1 MSRYLAKL
9 IKPPSDYEKY
19 ENDAFSQHPLM
30 KFRLANIRER
40 RHFSLLKHK
49 ATLGKI
55 RVCRTIPEDL
65 SDVLPQRQEK
75 IREKLFM
82 YANRAP
88 IPKILHRTERKI
100 IEYVPERLRNRYP
113 EAVESYM
120 KEVREDY
127 DKIIRAF
134 SLQKLLVPRE
144 DEFVPPREDF
154 RLKSKGRTRNYR
166 QFLENRKRIGRNLL
180 ITFPYIRCI
189 VHFSN
194 LDFPQVLNDLSRY
207 RKLGEIILD
216 ELENKARK
224 DLYTN
229 AEFLKKSWY
238 PKIIRVIVK
247 YYKKKAI
254 NRLDLP
260 RVLQCASTL
269 INRQITELK
278 IRTLD
283 HICGVI
289 EDREKIP
296 YLKVSLICEKE
307 IDLYPTLEKIF
318 KVYHDMLDDV
328 AGIGNNLTSVELLVD
343 PEMFKNHDEYLKIGI
358 GDSYMKEAH
367 EKLNRVL
374 ETAYSPVILYL
385 ATFQQEYRFLS
396 NVETQVA
403 IDEFLAVTHT
413 FDEYLKEID
422 EIQIFID
429 KLRRCILKE
438 FFDFM
443 TLYQLEA
450 IQNLRAIADDL
461 VDKITNH
468 IVSSH
473 RSMCDD
479 ICATFVE
486 IKRKALEIPKTTERL
501 LESAEYMNYVK
512 THQMQELQDRI
523 EVCLKI
529 GGTLLEFKELAKD
542 HLEAQIAT
550 INWYNNIDDV
560 FEQNAQLQEY
570 YKFQFEEHLQNV
582 AKKLNEDIDE
592 MLPTLSIID
601 DMCEMEKFR
610 EYYGLLQNIID
621 NLRIFDNYVSW
632 LNKEEKLFKF
642 PKSTYPVLEAIKN
655 FVIPFAKLM
664 KLCIEWLRHYHV
676 WMDGP
681 FEYLEPDFVAKT
693 VDEYLKEFQETQKY
707 YHNRIKADLIGTPI
721 CKFRGQTE
729 DPSVEKHPVPLKLC
743 WKMLNSIQDFRL
755 GVQVVKIICNPA
767 LRERHWYEMSQMVG
781 FDLTPDAGTTLR
793 KFINYK
799 LEDKLGDF
807 EIISIGANK
816 ELLLQ
821 QNLNGMIE
829 EWSGVVFRTE
839 PFKTSN
845 QIILT
850 AMEDIQGLLGDHL
863 NKTLA
868 MRGSA
873 FVKPCEIEVKAW
885 YSKLVR
891 VNSTIEQ
898 WLRVQMLWLYFLP
911 IFSSP
916 DIIAQMV
923 TEADLFNQVNAV
935 YQKYMADVADDPEVM
950 KIAPRDGLLEDM
962 IEANEKLDTITNGVN
977 VYLDRKR
984 LFFSRF
990 FFLSND
996 EMLEIL
1002 SETKDP
1008 HKVDTLLLTKC
1019 FEGISKLTFDDD
1031 INITGICSHRGEE
1044 IRLLRSIS
1052 TQAARGSVEKWLS
1065 QVEHEMIVA
1074 VRSEIL
1080 KSHQDYHRTDRKVW
1094 IVQWPQMV
1102 VMTCRQIFW
1111 TLDVE
1116 ASLTTSDRNDLQSK
1130 LTYIQDDLTMIVNMI
1145 RSSELSPREWITL
1158 KSLIVLT
1165 VHSRDVITDLMVNNV
1180 ISNDHFLWLAQLKYY
1195 LVSNDIQISAINAR
1209 IEYGYEYLGNTDRLV
1224 ITPLTDRC
1232 HRTMIA
1238 SHQLH
1243 LFGAPEGP
1251 AGSGKTE
1258 TCKDL
1263 AKSLAIQCKVFN
1275 CSDTLDF
1282 TIIGKFL
1289 KGAASGGAWV
1299 CFDEFNR
1306 MQLDVLS
1313 VVAQQIY
1320 TIIQAIR
1327 AKLNKFY
1334 FDGLELSLKSTCYV
1348 CVTMNSGYIGRSELP
1363 DNIKTLFRTVAMMTP
1378 DNRIIGEIS
1387 LYSYGFHEAS
1397 KLARKIVTV
1406 YRLCSEQLSVQNH
1419 YDYGLRAIKSVI
1431 LACGVLRKQ
1440 NPHEEE
1446 ELLLYQAL
1454 LEVNLPKFV
1463 SVDIPLFENI
1473 IHDIFPGKKLPEKPN
1488 QDFDEAFRKVCI
1500 ERNLQPTENFLKK
1513 VRQIFQIMIVRHGL
1527 MLIGEPFAGKTASLR
1542 VLADTLKLLATSDN
1556 SEHRNVKMEI
1566 VNPKC
1571 VTVSELYGTFD
1582 ATTNE
1587 WNDGII
1593 SQIFREYSQEN
1604 PTDWKWIVFDG
1615 PVDAVWV
1622 ENLNTV
1628 LDDNRKLCITSGE
1641 IIVMPQN
1648 MILIFELMT
1657 LEHISPATVSR
1668 CGMVFMEPQALGWKT
1683 LAASWITQCNPVWV
1697 EGNQDFILD
1706 LFAWIFPLCLR
1717 YVQRYCIQFLH
1728 PGEMNLVMSTLNL
1741 FEMLINEA
1749 CEDKSEDFTKNLSTW
1764 FQAAT
1769 VMAIVWG
1776 LAGILD
1782 GASRVKFDTYFRELW
1797 RNDEDTILPESVGRI
1812 EVTLPTE
1819 GLVVE
1824 YCYHFKQKGMWKY
1837 WPDIVRRMEH
1847 DTTPLGVQVPTIDT
1861 ARYSYLFEL
1870 LTKNRK
1876 PFLLTG
1882 PTGTGKSFFIQN
1894 FLMTKMSP
1902 EIFTPSFVT
1911 FTVML
1916 TARHTQELI
1925 LSKLL
1930 KKRRWQYGANAG
1942 KTAVIFVDDMN
1953 MPGKDEFDAQP
1964 PLELLRQFFDHSFWH
1979 TGTDRITLKD
1989 ILLICACGPPGG
2001 SRQVVYSRVLRHFN
2015 IFSINNFSEESLS
2028 RIFSVLLLNGL
2039 KAKGHASDVVSSV
2052 NPIVAATLNVYRIA
2066 CKSLRPTPQNS
2077 HYIFNLRDIS
2087 RVISGCSLLRKE
2099 SVDSKKIFSKIWFHE
2114 TMRTFCDRL
2123 TDARDRQWIF
2133 SKIASTAEEQ
2143 FGEKFST
2150 IFEEY
2155 KKDDS
2160 EDVSLADLRNF
2171 MFGSYLDLG
2180 TPADERKYEEISS
2193 IDSLK
2198 DLALASLEQYNA
2210 IHTAKLDIVLFGYA
2224 LEHLNKI
2231 CRILTVPAGS
2241 CLLVGI
2247 GGSGRQSLTRIAAG
2261 ICQQNVFQPNITKEY
2276 GLADWRR
2283 DLKAIL
2289 KEAGGLGNDTVF
2301 LFSDSQ
2307 VNLEIF
2313 LQDIDCL
2320 LNLGEVPNIYGID
2333 ERQEILEMVRLDAQ
2347 GGNRNIDISPLQVFT
2362 FFVNRCKQRL
2372 HIALC
2377 FSPIGDSLRHR
2388 IRLYPSLVN
2397 CCTIDWYDAWPPD
2410 ALEMVA
2416 NRYLKN
2422 IDLPESAKESAVV
2435 ACKYFHES
2443 ATRFSKEFYK
2453 ETSRIVHVTSAC
2465 YLELVRSFK
2474 NLMNRKQSEILES
2487 KKRYI
2492 DGLETLVQ
2500 ASNAVALM
2508 QSELN
2513 ELQPKLI
2520 VMAENSRE
2528 MMRQIEKKT
2537 IEAGEASEHVKKDE
2551 VSANAQAAV
2560 AQELKDECEKD
2571 LAQAIPILEEAI
2583 QALNTLKPAD
2593 ITLVKSMKNPP
2604 EVVKL
2609 VMAAVCVIK
2618 GVPPDRIND
2627 PATGKKIIDFW
2638 GPSKRIL
2645 GDMGFLQSLKD
2656 FDKDNIGVDIMK
2668 KIRKDF
2674 IPHKD
2679 FQPHIVAKAS
2689 SAAEGLCKWIIAM
2702 DLYDCVAKIVAPKKT
2717 RLEVAE
2723 KEYAD
2728 TMKILN
2734 EKRQMAEELE
2744 RKVGLLNEQLT
2755 EANKEM
2761 QRVEAEVE
2769 VCKSKLQRAESLIG
2783 SLGGEKNRWTQAV
2796 ENLQKLYNSLAGDI
2810 LLSCGFIAYLA
2821 PFSIAYRKRS
2831 IREWHSL
2838 CITLSIPSSIP
2849 YKLIETLG
2857 TDVKIQTWS
2866 IAGLP
2871 KDAFSAEN
2879 AIVLDNSSRYS
2890 LFIDPQS
2897 QANNWIKNLE
2907 KPNGLRIIKFSNLN
2921 YMKVIADCIQTGTPC
2936 LIESITNELE
2946 VQLDPILFRQTFYK
2960 DGVEYITLGGETIE
2974 FSQGFRLY
2982 LTSNARNPHY
2992 LPEVVNKVTII
3003 NFSLTLQGLEDQLLG
3018 IVVAKERPDLQELRQ
3033 KLILE
3038 SAENQKVL
3046 KEVEDGILKTLST
3059 SKGDILEDER
3069 AIQILDDS
3077 KVLSVKIKAKQLT
3090 SKKNEREIEDFRFSY
3105 RAVASHSS
3113 VLYYCITDLPNI
3125 DPMYQFSLGWY
3136 INLYVFSIENAN
3148 KSKDIFR
3155 RLKFL
3160 MDTITLNLYTN
3171 VCRSIFEKDK
3181 LLFSFILTTKIMIMC
3196 NQIRQE
3202 QYNFFLKGGQPLEE
3216 MKDNPASEW
3225 INDKTWLHLQQLE
3238 QMEEFKGFIGEFID
3252 NLDEW
3257 KIYYDDIDPQAS
3269 KFPPSWDGKINR
3281 FEKLL
3286 VLNVLRPDKTA
3297 VAIQEFIASE
3307 MGPLYVRPPAF
3318 DIAKSFEEANCL
3330 MPLIFILSPGAD
3342 PIGAL
3347 VRHSEKMGFSKA
3359 FETVSMGK
3367 NQGPIA
3373 ERIIRNAQKAGTW
3386 ICLQNCHLATS
3397 WLPTLEQIW
3406 EDMNVHNT
3414 ALTFRLW
3421 LTSYPVEDFPPALL
3435 QSAVKMT
3442 NEPPLGLKQN
3452 LLRSYNSEPMNNEQF
3467 YTGCPDKYKAFT
3479 KLLYG
3484 LCFFH
3489 AVVQERRK
3497 FGSMG
3502 WNIAYGFNETDF
3514 QISVKQLQM
3523 FINEFKEIP
3532 FETVKYLTAECNYG
3546 GRITDCWDRRVI
3558 GTLLQDYFNE
3568 NVITDVTYKFS
3579 DTSSAYTIPTKFEHR
3594 DIVKHIECNI
3604 PTNPSTEVYG
3614 LHMNA
3619 GIFKDLRMSKI
3630 LLNCL
3635 SVTLGSAD
3643 EDTAEKAQ
3651 EKLVGVVRGIKDR
3664 LPDPFDLEDVARKY
3678 PTDYHECMN
3687 TVLIQELEKFNILL
3701 YEIRTTCLE
3710 IDNAIKGLGVLTPHL
3725 ENAAK
3730 AIKRGEIPE
3739 KWKKKSFPSLKPIAS
3754 YIEDLLQRLAWF
3766 DGWVRNGIPE
3776 TYWLPGFFFAQAFLT
3791 GILQNHARKCQ
3802 IPIDELV
3809 FDHRVL
3815 NGEDSLTKGVQIG
3828 GLLLEGAKW
3837 MAEKRQLEEQDPKI
3851 LVVKIP
3857 RIHLQPV
3864 LHSYLVVG
3872 GRYECPAYQTMD
3884 RRGELSTAGLSSNF
3898 ILSIL
3903 LPTDKK
3909 STHWIKRSVA
3919 LVCQTTD

>member
-1 MSRYLAKL
+1 MSKYLSKL
-9 IKPPSDYEKY
+9 IKPPSDYERY

-30 KFRLANIRER
+30 RFRLSNIRER
-40 RHFSLLKHK
+40 RHFSLLKHR
-49 ATLGKI
+49 AALGKI

-65 SDVLPQRQEK
+65 SDVLPQRQD
-75 IREKLFM
+75 RLRQKLFM
-82 YANRAP
+82 YANKAP

-100 IEYVPERLRNRYP
+100 IEYVPGRLRNRYP
-113 EAVESYM
+113 DAVEDYM

-134 SLQKLLVPRE
+134 SLQKLLVPKE
-144 DEFVPPREDF
+144 GEFVPPREDF
-154 RLKSKGRTRNYR
+154 RLKAKGRTRNYR
-166 QFLENRKRIGRNLL
+166 QFLENRRRIGRNLL
-180 ITFPYIRCI
+180 ITAPYIRCI
-189 VHFSN
+189 VHFSS
-194 LDFPQVLNDLSRY
+194 LDFPDVLNDLSRY

-238 PKIIRVIVK
+238 PKIVRVMVK

-254 NRLDLP
+254 SRVDLP
-260 RVLQCASTL
+260 KILECASTL

-278 IRTLD
+278 IRTLNN
-283 HICGVI
+283 ICEVI

-296 YLKVSLICEKE
+296 YLKVSLICEKQ

-318 KVYHDMLDDV
+318 KVYHDMMDDV
-328 AGIGNNLTSVELLVD
+328 AEIANNLTSLELLVD
-343 PEMFKNHDEYLKIGI
+343 PEMFKTHDEHLKIAVGEI
-358 GDSYMKEAH
+358 YMKEAH
-367 EKLNRVL
+367 ERLNRVL
-374 ETAYSPVILYL
+374 ENAYSPVILYL
-385 ATFQQEYRFLS
+385 SAFQEEYKFLS
-396 NVETQVA
+396 SPATQ
-403 IDEFLAVTHT
+403 ISIEEFLTISHT
-413 FDEYLKEID
+413 FDEYLTKID
-422 EIQIFID
+422 EIQVFID
-429 KLRRCILKE
+429 KLRRCIQRE

-443 TLYQLEA
+443 TLNQFEA
-450 IQNLRAIADDL
+450 IQSLREIADIL
-461 VDKITNH
+461 VDRITDH

-473 RSMCDD
+473 RQMCDD
-479 ICATFVE
+479 ICSTFVE
-486 IKRKALEIPKTTERL
+486 IKRKALEIPKSTESL

-512 THQMQELQDRI
+512 SQQMKELQDRI
-523 EVCLKI
+523 EECLKI
-529 GGTLLEFKELAKD
+529 GGTLLEFKELSKE
-542 HLEAQIAT
+542 HLQAQIST

-560 FEQNAQLQEY
+560 FEQNAQLQEL

-582 AKKLNEDIDE
+582 AKKLNEDIAE

-601 DMCEMEKFR
+601 DMCETDKFR

-621 NLRIFDNYVSW
+621 NLRVFENYVEW

-664 KLCIEWLRHYHV
+664 KLCIEWLRHFYV

-681 FEYLEPDFVAKT
+681 FEYLEPNFVAQT

-707 YHNRIKADLIGTPI
+707 YHNRIKADLIGNPI

-743 WKMLNSIQDFRL
+743 WKMINWIQDFRL
-755 GVQVVKIICNPA
+755 GVQIVKIICNPA
-767 LRERHWYEMSQMVG
+767 LRERHWNEMSQMVG

-793 KFINYK
+793 KFIDYK
-799 LEDKLGDF
+799 LEEKLADF

-821 QNLNGMIE
+821 ENLTTMIE
-829 EWSGVVFRTE
+829 EWNGVQFQTGQLRNTSLMI
-839 PFKTSN
+839 FKGV
-845 QIILT
+845 
-850 AMEDIQGLLGDHL
+850 EDIQGLLGDHI

-873 FVKPCEIEVKAW
+873 FVKPCEAEVKQW

-916 DIIAQMV
+916 DIVAQMIK
-923 TEADLFNQVNAV
+923 EGDLFREVDAT
-935 YQKYMADVADDPEVM
+935 YHKYMAIIAEDAEVM
-950 KIAPRDGLLEDM
+950 RIAPLPGLLEDM
-962 IEANEKLDTITNGVN
+962 QAANDKLDTITCGVN
-977 VYLDRKR
+977 GYLDRKR

-1008 HKVDTLLLTKC
+1008 VKVDSHLLAKC
-1019 FEGISKLTFDDD
+1019 FDGIHKLSFDDD
-1031 INITGICSHRGEE
+1031 LNILGICSDRGEK
-1044 IRLLRSIS
+1044 ITLLSSIS
-1052 TQAARGSVEKWLS
+1052 TQDARGSVEKWLS
-1065 QVEHEMIVA
+1065 GVEREMIRA
-1074 VRSEIL
+1074 VKDEIFRANQDYSAINHKEWIL
-1080 KSHQDYHRTDRKVW
+1080 K
-1094 IVQWPQMV
+1094 WPQMV
-1102 VMTCRQIFW
+1102 VLCCQKIHW

-1116 ASLTTSDRNDLQSK
+1116 LCLRGGNSFANLRKKFTELEMELK
-1130 LTYIQDDLTMIVNMI
+1130 EIVDMM
-1145 RSSELSPREWITL
+1145 RSSELTNLHWTSLR
-1158 KSLIVLT
+1158 SLIVMN
-1165 VHSRDVITDLMVNNV
+1165 VHSMNIVKELLEKKTTTSDEFI
-1180 ISNDHFLWLAQLKYY
+1180 WLAQLRYY
-1195 LVSNDIQISAINAR
+1195 IISQEVSLNIINAN
-1209 IEYGYEYLGNTDRLV
+1209 ISFGYEYLGNHDRLV

-1238 SHQLH
+1238 GHQLH

-1263 AKSLAIQCKVFN
+1263 AKALAIQCKIFN
-1275 CSDTLDF
+1275 CSDSLDF
-1282 TIIGKFL
+1282 TIVGKFL
-1289 KGAASGGAWV
+1289 KGAASGGAWI

-1306 MQLDVLS
+1306 MQLEVLS

-1327 AKLNKFY
+1327 ANLIKFL
-1334 FDGLELSLKSTCYV
+1334 FDGLELPLKASCYV
-1348 CVTMNSGYIGRSELP
+1348 CVTMNPGYVGRSELP
-1363 DNIKTLFRTVAMMTP
+1363 DNIKTLFRTVAMMVP
-1378 DNRIIGEIS
+1378 DYRIIGEIS
-1387 LYSYGFHEAS
+1387 LYSFGFQEAG
-1397 KLARKIVTV
+1397 KLARKIVTI
-1406 YRLCSEQLSVQNH
+1406 YRLCSEQLSSQHH
-1419 YDYGLRAIKSVI
+1419 YDYGMRTIKSVI
-1431 LACGVLRKQ
+1431 VACGTLKKLL
-1440 NPHEEE
+1440 PDEDEEI
-1446 ELLLYQAL
+1446 LLYRAL
-1454 LEVNLPKFV
+1454 SDVNLPKFV
-1463 SVDIPLFENI
+1463 SHDIPLFENI
-1473 IHDIFPGKKLPEKPN
+1473 MKDLFPGRIVPAKDQQEFEETFTAVCHEK
-1488 QDFDEAFRKVCI
+1488 
-1500 ERNLQPTENFLKK
+1500 NLQMTNNFLMKAL
-1513 VRQIFQIMIVRHGL
+1513 QIYHMMLVRHGL
-1527 MLIGEPFAGKTASLR
+1527 MILGESFAGKTTCLR
-1542 VLADTLKLLATSDN
+1542 VLADTLRKILPNHQSVSIAIL
-1556 SEHRNVKMEI
+1556 
-1566 VNPKC
+1566 NPKC
-1571 VTVSELYGTFD
+1571 VTISELYGTFNGV
-1582 ATTNE
+1582 TNE
-1587 WNDGII
+1587 WTDGII
-1593 SQIFREYSQEN
+1593 SKIFRQFSQDTS
-1604 PTDWKWIVFDG
+1604 TDWKWVIFDG
-1615 PVDAVWV
+1615 PVDAVWI

-1628 LDDNRKLCITSGE
+1628 LDDNRKLCLTSGE
-1641 IIVMPQN
+1641 VIKMPTNLVM
-1648 MILIFELMT
+1648 IFEVMT
-1657 LEHISPATVSR
+1657 LEHVSPASVSR
-1668 CGMVFMEPQALGWKT
+1668 CGMIFMDPRELGWKT
-1683 LAASWITQCNPVWV
+1683 LAKSWINQCNPLWMD
-1697 EGNQDFILD
+1697 GNRDLIMD
-1706 LFAWIFPLCLR
+1706 LFSWIFPPCLKFLSR
-1717 YVQRYCIQFLH
+1717 HCTQFLH

-1741 FEMLINEA
+1741 FEMFINEA
-1749 CEDKSEDFTKNLSTW
+1749 CDDNTEEFAKNLSTW

-1769 VMAIVWG
+1769 VMAIFWG

-1782 GASRVKFDTYFRELW
+1782 GISRAKFDGFFREIW
-1797 RNDEDTILPESVGRI
+1797 RNDEEIPLPESVGRI

-1819 GLVVE
+1819 GLLVE

-1847 DTTPLGVQVPTIDT
+1847 EVTPLGIQVPTIDT

-1870 LTKNRK
+1870 LIKHKK

-1894 FLMTKMSP
+1894 FLMSKVSQ
-1902 EIFTPSFVT
+1902 EVFTPSFVT
-1911 FTVML
+1911 FTVMIS
-1916 TARHTQELI
+1916 AKHTQELI
-1925 LSKLL
+1925 LAKLV
-1930 KKRRWQYGANAG
+1930 KKRRWQYGATRG
-1942 KTAVIFVDDMN
+1942 KTAIIFVDDMN
-1953 MPGKDEFDAQP
+1953 MPEKDEFDAQP

-1979 TGTDRITLKD
+1979 SEANPINLKD
-1989 ILLICACGPPGG
+1989 ILLICSCGPPGG
-2001 SRQVVYSRVLRHFN
+2001 SRQVVYPRVLRHFN
-2015 IFSINNFSEESLS
+2015 IFSINNFSDESLS
-2028 RIFSVLLLNGL
+2028 RIFSALLLNGL
-2039 KAKGHASDVVSSV
+2039 KARGHASDVISAV
-2052 NPIVAATLNVYRIA
+2052 NPTVAATLNLYRTA
-2066 CKSLRPTPQNS
+2066 SKSLRPTPQKS

-2087 RVISGCSLLRKE
+2087 RVISGCALLRKE
-2099 SVDSKKIFSKIWFHE
+2099 SVDNKKMFPKIWLHE

-2123 TDARDRQWIF
+2123 TDSTDREWFFNEI
-2133 SKIASTAEEQ
+2133 STSVEEY
-2143 FGEKFST
+2143 FGEKIST

-2155 KKDDS
+2155 KQEDKDILYLD
-2160 EDVSLADLRNF
+2160 DLKNF
-2171 MFGSYLDLG
+2171 MFGSYLDLA
-2180 TPADERKYEEISS
+2180 TCPDERKYEEIP
-2193 IDSLK
+2193 DLAALK
-2198 DLALASLEQYNA
+2198 DLALASLEEYNA
-2210 IHTAKLDIVLFGYA
+2210 NHTAKLDIVLFGYA

-2247 GGSGRQSLTRIAAG
+2247 GGSGRQSLSRVAAG
-2261 ICQQNVFQPNITKEY
+2261 ICQQSVFQPEITKEY
-2276 GLADWRR
+2276 GLEEWRR
-2283 DLKAIL
+2283 NLKEVL
-2289 KEAGGLGNDTVF
+2289 REAGGLGKDTVF

-2307 VNLEIF
+2307 VNLEVF

-2372 HIALC
+2372 HIILC
-2377 FSPIGDSLRHR
+2377 FSPIGDSLRSR

-2397 CCTIDWYDAWPPD
+2397 CCTIDWYEEWPPE
-2410 ALEMVA
+2410 ALEMIA
-2416 NRYLKN
+2416 RRYMKS
-2422 IDLPESAKESAVV
+2422 IDIPTPIRESAMV
-2435 ACKYFHES
+2435 ACKNFHNTAIQLS
-2443 ATRFSKEFYK
+2443 GQFFK
-2453 ETSRIVHVTSAC
+2453 ETSRTIHVTSAC
-2465 YLELVRSFK
+2465 YLELVRSFR
-2474 NLMNRKQSEILES
+2474 NLMEKKQQEIQES
-2487 KKRYI
+2487 TKRYEA
-2492 DGLETLVQ
+2492 GLETLVQ
-2500 ASNAVALM
+2500 ASSTVAIM
-2508 QSELN
+2508 QRDLN

-2520 VMAENSRE
+2520 VMAANSRE
-2528 MMRQIEKKT
+2528 MMKQIEKKT
-2537 IEAGEASEHVKKDE
+2537 IEASEASEHVKKDE
-2551 VSANAQAAV
+2551 VNANAQAAV

-2627 PATGKKIIDFW
+2627 PATGKKIIDYW

-2679 FQPHIVAKAS
+2679 FQPHIVLKAS

-2702 DLYDCVAKIVAPKKT
+2702 DLYDSVAKIVAPKKT
-2717 RLEVAE
+2717 RLEAAE
-2723 KEYAD
+2723 KEYAA
-2728 TMKILN
+2728 TLKILN

-2744 RKVGLLNEQLT
+2744 RKVGLLNEELT
-2755 EANKEM
+2755 EANREM

-2769 VCKSKLQRAESLIG
+2769 VCKNKLQRAESLIA
-2783 SLGGEKNRWTQAV
+2783 SLGGEKNRWTLAV
-2796 ENLQKLYNSLAGDI
+2796 EHLQKLYNNLAGDI
-2810 LLSCGFIAYLA
+2810 LMSCGFIAYLA
-2821 PFSIAYRKRS
+2821 PFSIAYRKRAVK
-2831 IREWHSL
+2831 EWHAL
-2838 CITLSIPSSIP
+2838 CIELRIPSSIP
-2849 YKLIETLG
+2849 FRF
-2857 TDVKIQTWS
+2857 TDVLGSDLKLQNWS

-2879 AIVLDNSSRYS
+2879 ATVLDNSSRYS

-2897 QANNWIKNLE
+2897 QANNWIKTLE
-2907 KPNGLRIIKFSNLN
+2907 KPNGLRVVKFSHSN
-2921 YMKVIADCIQTGTPC
+2921 YMKILAECIQQGIPC
-2936 LIESITNELE
+2936 LIESITNDLE
-2946 VQLDPILFRQTFYK
+2946 VQLNPILFRHTFIK
-2960 DGVEYITLGGETIE
+2960 NEMEFITFGGETIE
-2974 FSQGFRLY
+2974 FSSNFRLY

-3069 AIQILDDS
+3069 AIKILDDS
-3077 KVLSVKIKAKQLT
+3077 KVLSVKIKSKQLT
-3090 SKKNEREIEDFRFSY
+3090 SKKTEKEIEDFRFSY

-3125 DPMYQFSLGWY
+3125 DPMYQFSLQWY
-3136 INLYVFSIENAN
+3136 INLYIFSIENAN

-3196 NQIRQE
+3196 HQIRQE
-3202 QYNFFLKGGQPLEE
+3202 QYTHLLRGGKSLKESLQ
-3216 MKDNPASEW
+3216 NPAPTW
-3225 INDKTWLHLQQLE
+3225 INDKMWAHLQQLE
-3238 QMEEFKGFIGEFID
+3238 QMEEFQGFIEDFHT
-3252 NLDEW
+3252 NLPEW
-3257 KIYYDDIDPQAS
+3257 KTYYDIKEPQIAP
-3269 KFPPSWDGKINR
+3269 FPPSWGNKINR

-3286 VLNVLRPDKTA
+3286 VLNALRPDKTA
-3297 VAIQEFIASE
+3297 AAIQKFVACE

-3318 DIAKSFEEANCL
+3318 DITKSFEDANCL

-3347 VRHSEKMGFSKA
+3347 TLHAEKMGFSKA

-3367 NQGPIA
+3367 GQGPIA
-3373 ERIIRNAQKAGTW
+3373 ERLIKSAQKAGTW
-3386 ICLQNCHLATS
+3386 VCLQNCHLATS

-3406 EDMNVHNT
+3406 EDMDVHNT

-3421 LTSYPVEDFPPALL
+3421 LTSYPVENFPPALL
-3435 QSAVKMT
+3435 QCGVKMT
-3442 NEPPLGLKQN
+3442 NEPPTGLKQN

-3497 FGSMG
+3497 FSAMG
-3502 WNIAYGFNETDF
+3502 WNIAYPFNETDF
-3514 QISVKQLQM
+3514 QISVRQLQR
-3523 FINEFKEIP
+3523 FINEFAEIP
-3532 FETVKYLTAECNYG
+3532 FETVAYLTAECNYG
-3546 GRITDCWDRRVI
+3546 GRVTDVWDRRVI

-3568 NVITDVTYKFS
+3568 NVVTDVTYKFS
-3579 DTSSAYTIPTKFEHR
+3579 DTSSAFAIPTKFEHR
-3594 DIVKHIECNI
+3594 DIVKHIERNI
-3604 PTNPSTEVYG
+3604 PSNPSTEVYG

-3619 GIFKDLRMSKI
+3619 GIFKDLTMSKV
-3630 LLNCL
+3630 LLKCL
-3635 SVTLGSAD
+3635 TLTLGTAD
-3643 EDTAEKAQ
+3643 DETLEESQENLLLIIMEIEK
-3651 EKLVGVVRGIKDR
+3651 KLPGN
-3664 LPDPFDLEDVARKY
+3664 FDLENIGERF
-3678 PTDYHECMN
+3678 PIDYYESMN
-3687 TVLIQELEKFNILL
+3687 TVLMQELEKFNVLL
-3701 YEIRTTCLE
+3701 EEIRTTCRE
-3710 IDNAIKGLGVLTPHL
+3710 IVDAIGGFGVFTPHL
-3725 ENAAK
+3725 ESVALS
-3730 AIKRGEIPE
+3730 IKNGEIPQR
-3739 KWKKKSFPSLKPIAS
+3739 WRKKSFPSLKPVGS
-3754 YIEDLLQRLAWF
+3754 YIEDLLERISWF
-3766 DGWVRNGIPE
+3766 DSWSKNGIPD
-3776 TYWLPGFFFAQAFLT
+3776 TFWLPGFFFTQTFLT
-3791 GILQNHARKCQ
+3791 GILQNHARRHQ
-3802 IPIDELV
+3802 IPIDELT
-3809 FDHRVL
+3809 FDHRIL
-3815 NGEDSLTKGVQIG
+3815 NGEDNLADGVKIS
-3828 GLLLEGAKW
+3828 GLFLEGAKW
-3837 MAEKRQLEEQDPKI
+3837 NAVTHQLDEQSPKI
-3851 LVVKIP
+3851 LIHPMPKIY
-3857 RIHLQPV
+3857 LQPL
-3864 LHSYLVVG
+3864 LHGNLKVEE
-3872 GRYECPAYQTMD
+3872 RYECPTYRTMD
-3884 RRGELSTAGLSSNF
+3884 RKGDLSTAGHSTNF

-3903 LPTDKK
+3903 LPSDKK
-3909 STHWIKRSVA
+3909 PSHWIKRSVA
-3919 LVCQTTD
+3919 LVCQTSD